1 MYFTIYSILV
11 LQYLTMN
18 SPEIMQL
25 IPEKGSVPLASLYI
39 DSPYHHLHE
48 LSRKKDGPVVIS
60 NFVVSANGIIAV
72 EDTNG
77 NSHPPD
83 EILNSSDWQVFQN
96 VNFHADVIITGGD
109 YLTRFSKGGTQNV
122 LTQFEEGGD
131 FEGLGLK
138 RLAMNLP
145 RSPAVAV
152 VSRSL
157 KFEIP
162 KVLLDEGRQ
171 IIIFTT
177 DKMAGSEAA
186 KAFGELPNVT
196 VVPVGD
202 ENGEG
207 VDGKK
212 MVDELYQMGHKVIK
226 MTTGPQ
232 VLEILLKAKVLDRLY
247 LTRVRR
253 EVPVKK
259 YVSVTRLFPEG
270 QSAEDLAGFTLSER
284 YLQQNVETKDG
295 ETASQEFLV
304 FDSNDFLSSIKSPTS
319 V

>member
-1 MYFTIYSILV
+1 MGPRQTGLPTESDSVGPRTYFTIYSILV

-48 LSRKKDGPVVIS
+48 LARKKDGPVVIS

-109 YLTRFSKGGTQNV
+109 YLTRFSKGV
-122 LTQFEEGGD
+122 
-131 FEGLGLK
+131 K
-138 RLAMNLP
+138 
-145 RSPAVAV
+145 
-152 VSRSL
+152 
-157 KFEIP
+157 
-162 KVLLDEGRQ
+162 
-171 IIIFTT
+171 
-177 DKMAGSEAA
+177 
-186 KAFGELPNVT
+186 
-196 VVPVGD
+196 
-202 ENGEG
+202 
-207 VDGKK
+207 GKK
-212 MVDELYQMGHKVIK
+212 MVDELYQMGNKVIK

-270 QSAEDLAGFTLSER
+270 QSAEDLAGFSLSER

>member
-1 MYFTIYSILV
+1 
-11 LQYLTMN
+11 
-18 SPEIMQL
+18 MQL
-25 IPEKGSVPLASLYI
+25 IPEKGSVPLDSLYI
-39 DSPYHHLHE
+39 DSPYHQLHE
-48 LSRKKDGPVVIS
+48 LSRKKDGPVVVS

-77 NSHPPD
+77 DSHPPA

-96 VNFHADVIITGGD
+96 INFHADVIITGGD
-109 YLTRFSKGGTQNV
+109 YLDRFNKGSAQNV
-122 LTQFEEGGD
+122 LTQLEEGGD
-131 FEGLGLK
+131 FEEMGVK
-138 RLAMNLP
+138 RLAKNWP

-162 KVLLDEGRQ
+162 KQLIDEGRQ
-171 IIIFTT
+171 VIIFTT
-177 DKMAGSEAA
+177 DKMAATEAA
-186 KAFGELPNVT
+186 SVFNALPNVS
-196 VVPVGD
+196 VVAAGD
-202 ENGEG
+202 ETDES

-212 MVDELYQMGHKVIK
+212 MVSELYKMGHKVIK

-232 VLEILLKAKVLDRLY
+232 VLEMLLKAKVLDRLY

-253 EVPVKK
+253 EVLVKK

-270 QSAEDLAGFTLSER
+270 QNAEDIPGFTLSER
-284 YLQQNVETKDG
+284 YVQQDVVTKDG

-304 FDSNDFLSSIKSPTS
+304 FDSNDFLSRIKSPA
-319 V
+319 